1 MNILI
6 THGYLLTG
14 TGSNLYVNNVAREMC
29 KAGMLCIWFVRIV
42 NLKILII
49 SGMYMFLMKRI
60 LVNRYFW
67 QAIALKYIDFY
78 NV

>member
-1 MNILI
+1 MLI
-6 THGYLLTG
+6 MLPGRC
-14 TGSNLYVNNVAREMC
+14 ARQ
-29 KAGMLCIWFVRIV
+29 AMLCIWFVRII

-67 QAIALKYIDFY
+67 QAIALKHIDFY